1 MERAAIVPADS
12 QRVLES
18 MGNGERAEEVL
29 IASGKWMFL
38 DENREKICSIDENE
52 TKKKPLA
59 KSHF

>member
-29 IASGKWMFL
+29 IASGKYVRGVMVSL
-38 DENREKICSIDENE
+38 TSRRTGKMG
-52 TKKKPLA
+52 
-59 KSHF
+59 